1 MNTNLIDQLLQRP
14 NVSWF
19 RVLPSGS
26 LNVAIGIV
34 VKPAELEAL
43 RTEADSLRKDAE
55 RYRWL
60 RDDAMTGTKHD
71 PAVLKDG
78 PADCCE
84 FMFGDELDEAIDA
97 AMGAKA

>member
-1 MNTNLIDQLLQRP
+1 MDKIKML
-14 NVSWF
+14 
-19 RVLPSGS
+19 
-26 LNVAIGIV
+26 
-34 VKPAELEAL
+34 AELQAL
-43 RTEADSLRKDAE
+43 REEVVALRRDAE

-84 FMFGDELDEAIDA
+84 FMFGGELDETIDA